1 MMGFGTGAPG
11 ECIMPT
17 ATEIAKSKKIA
28 VDFPSSLYEETEKA
42 ISEMHTTRSAF
53 VRTAVAYYIHDMR
66 RKKMEEELAAGY
78 MANAICAQRVAEELM
93 GAEGDLV

>member
-1 MMGFGTGAPG
+1 
-11 ECIMPT
+11 
-17 ATEIAKSKKIA
+17 
-28 VDFPSSLYEETEKA
+28 
-42 ISEMHTTRSAF
+42 MHTTRSAF